1 MSAMPPENRKLRRE
15 PEPRK
20 IAPDAD
26 KERLRLWLKILK
38 VSRIMEGELR
48 ERLRTEFD
56 TTLPRFDVMAALYR
70 TGTGLRMSEL
80 SGVLKVSNGNVTG
93 IVERLVGEGLMVRV
107 PVEGDRRAMVVR
119 LTQKGRDDFETMAAT
134 HKGWVDELLGGVA
147 PDQAAALIADLGRI
161 SAQLENRR
169 RAEP

>member
-1 MSAMPPENRKLRRE
+1 MSAMPPENRTIRRDSG
-15 PEPRK
+15 PK
-20 IAPDAD
+20 GFAPDTD

-48 ERLRTEFD
+48 ERLRTVFD

-70 TGTGLRMSEL
+70 AETGLRMSEL

-119 LTQKGRDDFETMAAT
+119 LTQKGREDFEAMATT
-134 HKGWVDELLGGVA
+134 HKGWIDELLGGVE
-147 PDQAAALIADLGRI
+147 PEQAAALVAHLNSI
-161 SAQLENRR
+161 SAQLESRR
-169 RAEP
+169 RAQP

>member
-1 MSAMPPENRKLRRE
+1 MSTVPPENRKLRRE
-15 PEPRK
+15 AEPQK
-20 IAPDAD
+20 IAADTD

-70 TGTGLRMSEL
+70 AETGLRMSEL

-119 LTQKGRDDFETMAAT
+119 LTQKGREDFEAMAAT
-134 HKGWVDELLGGVA
+134 HKGWIDELLGGVA
-147 PDQAAALIADLGRI
+147 PDQAAALVAHLNSI
-161 SAQLENRR
+161 SAQLENRISAR
-169 RAEP
+169 P